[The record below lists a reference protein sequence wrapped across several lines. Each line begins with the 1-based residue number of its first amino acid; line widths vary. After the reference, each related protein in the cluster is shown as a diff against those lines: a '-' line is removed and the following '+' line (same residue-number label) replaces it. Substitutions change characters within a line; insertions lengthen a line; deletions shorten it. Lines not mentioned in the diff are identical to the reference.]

1 MEKNPHAL
9 YQGLRLTQRIK
20 NKTEEVLKFTWREV
34 NETGFSFNT
43 KIHNTEVFVKLSI
56 DL

>member
-34 NETGFSFNT
+34 NETEFFIPKFTIQRFS
-43 KIHNTEVFVKLSI
+43 
-56 DL
+56 